1 MAHDLIKYAR
11 RMLANEQLCE
21 QEGGPEEGEVLVK
34 QLIAYVYR
42 EAPFNDPCTKPLFW
56 LSWWQARMN
65 NSDAS
70 QIAKLGI
77 KVFSVSVSEMCD
89 KRTASKMAAWST
101 VKKNGLAVDYIINM
115 GILEKY
121 WKLLTRQLLRRLLSK
136 TFLLPA
142 GSSQPDS
149 APNPSEATLF
159 DNPDPYSHM
168 ALEEDEDDSDTQEG
182 TVIVCS
188 FDVRRL
194 AIKVLVNLEAP
205 ALVARLTPE
214 NATKPTAGTST
225 ARSTPAAP
233 QKAKWTVSS
242 ASWGK
247 NDGG

>member
-34 QLIAYVYR
+34 QLIAYMYR

-121 WKLLTRQLLRRLLSK
+121 W
-136 TFLLPA
+136 
-142 GSSQPDS
+142 
-149 APNPSEATLF
+149 N
-159 DNPDPYSHM
+159 HM